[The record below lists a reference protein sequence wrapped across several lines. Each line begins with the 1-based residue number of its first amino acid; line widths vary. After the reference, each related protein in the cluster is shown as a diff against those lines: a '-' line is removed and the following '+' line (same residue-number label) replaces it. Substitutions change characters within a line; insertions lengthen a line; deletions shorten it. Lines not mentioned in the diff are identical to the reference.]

1 MPISIWSP
9 LAQDFKHP
17 PTTPENEGRGCFGTE
32 GEEDS
37 LLANLELFI
46 KAMSSIL
53 RDSDLKRADAMPIE
67 DVLALSFQGEASVR
81 SDAFIFLSYIWF

>member
-1 MPISIWSP
+1 MPIFVWSP
-9 LAQDFKHP
+9 LAQDFKNP
-17 PTTPENEGRGCFGTE
+17 PTTPESEGRGCFGTE

-37 LLANLELFI
+37 QLANLELFI
-46 KAMSSIL
+46 KAISSIL